1 MSTNIDQKENLIPEG
16 SASSSPVTRRALLG
30 RLGASTAIAAAA
42 MHSIPAR
49 ANEESEEN
57 RETGTVRAEER
68 RERAFRNRVWAA
80 RVEHAIDVPRQINN
94 GDEDLYPNRIG
105 NHSKGLPHDAIGE
118 VVPGAYDKLLAAL
131 ASGDPRDFAKIPL
144 GGTVKIANPQGGLA
158 FSLQGTDGAQ
168 LSIPPAPALASAERA
183 GEMVEDYWMAL
194 AREVP
199 FSRYGNE
206 PLTSAAIDELNR
218 LSDFKG
224 PTAHGQV
231 VPGTLFRGSAPGD
244 LVGPY
249 ISQFLLQP
257 VRFGGVPNV
266 SSVGQKYNTYPAKDY
281 LTTFAS
287 WLAVQNGQGPFGK
300 NVPAG
305 TSFIKNGR
313 DLAAYDYVDYG
324 GQAAVTALFWL
335 QQHAAPLNPANP
347 YLAITNQVG
356 AASFGNQHIICLLYE
371 VAMLASRAVFYHKW
385 FVHRALRP
393 EAYGG
398 LIHNTL
404 TGVASYPLHREVLN
418 SGAVSRVFSK
428 YGTYL
433 LPHADPEGCPQHPA
447 YPEQHSIVIGA
458 QVTALKAFYDETV
471 VLRDLP
477 SGAPL
482 IPSDDGQS
490 LLPYAGSDAR
500 DMTVGGELNKLAS
513 NIALGRD
520 IEAVHWRS
528 DAWQGLLLGEQI
540 AISVLQDQQRSFN
553 EPFRGFTFTKFD
565 GTPYAPLKDQ

>member
-1 MSTNIDQKENLIPEG
+1 MSTNIHQKENLVPE
-16 SASSSPVTRRALLG
+16 SCTLSSPVSRRALLG

-42 MHSIPAR
+42 VHSIPAR
-49 ANEESEEN
+49 ANEDSEEN
-57 RETGTVRAEER
+57 RGTVRAEER

-80 RVEHAIDVPRQINN
+80 RVERAIDVPRQSNN

-105 NHSKGLPHDAIGE
+105 NHSKDLPHDAIGE
-118 VVPGAYDKLLAAL
+118 VVPSAYDKLLAAV
-131 ASGDPRDFAKIPL
+131 ASGDPRDFARIPL

-168 LSIPPAPALASAERA
+168 LTIPASPPLASAERA

-194 AREVP
+194 TREVP
-199 FSRYGNE
+199 FSQYGNE
-206 PLTSAAIDELNR
+206 PLTSGAIGELNR
-218 LSDFKG
+218 LSNFKG
-224 PTAHGQV
+224 PKAHEQV

-244 LVGPY
+244 LFGPY

-266 SSVGQKYNTYPAKDY
+266 SNLGQKYNTYPAKDY

-287 WLAVQNGQGPFGK
+287 WLAVQNGQGPFAK
-300 NVPAG
+300 NVPTG
-305 TSFIKNGR
+305 TTFIKNGR

-335 QQHAAPLNPANP
+335 QQHNAPLNPANP
-347 YLAITNQVG
+347 YRLAITNQMG
-356 AASFGNQHIICLLYE
+356 AASFGSQHIICLLYE

-398 LIHNTL
+398 LLHNTL

-418 SGAVSRVFSK
+418 SEAVSRVFSK

-458 QVTALKAFYDETV
+458 QVTALKAFYDESV
-471 VLRDLP
+471 VLHDLN
-477 SGAPL
+477 GAPW

-490 LLPYAGSDAR
+490 LLPYTGSDAQY
-500 DMTVGGELNKLAS
+500 MTVGGELNKLAS

-528 DAWQGLLLGEQI
+528 DAWQGLVLGEEI
-540 AISVLQDQQRSFN
+540 AISVLRDQQQSFN
-553 EPFRGFTFTKFD
+553 EPFRGFAFTRFD
-565 GTPYAPLKDQ
+565 GTPYPPVDDH